1 MEWSKY
7 LYFAKKCSQDLK
19 FKCGPHKE
27 KYTRALSQHTQYDLF
42 LLSELL
48 LFLVF
53 LHPFVGGVLPTDEH
67 DDVTVDS
74 LVQLDQD
81 AGQSIF

>member
-1 MEWSKY
+1 MWSGQNI
-7 LYFAKKCSQDLK
+7 FTFQKCS
-19 FKCGPHKE
+19 HKE
-27 KYTRALSQHTQYDLF
+27 KYTRALPQHTQYDLF

-53 LHPFVGGVLPTDEH
+53 LHPFVGAVLPTDERN
-67 DDVTVDS
+67 DITADS

-81 AGQSIF
+81 AGQSTF